1 MIGGFIEAIV
11 RIISPSLIRYSTPYC
26 SQIVGHFGQY
36 SGQHSHEN
44 SQLINA
50 QK

>member
-26 SQIVGHFGQY
+26 SQIVGHWSVFW
-36 SGQHSHEN
+36 ST
-44 SQLINA
+44 
-50 QK
+50 